1 MEKKTKYDTN
11 PLDPDFPRR
20 TEDVGGATGQVSRD
34 AEGRTQTLE
43 SEAPTRRID
52 GQYSAPTAY
61 PSVFIPPQQ
70 HQPPVA
76 QAAPF
81 RPPVSLQQ
89 PTSRN
94 VPGISLPENLVM
106 ILPYLPFFILSIA
119 VAAIELYLVPRNE
132 TRVRFHAAQG
142 LALQLAVAALQ
153 FILGIFSSSFFG
165 ARLANIFFSI
175 AAFVFFIIS
184 MIRVWK
190 GEPHHIGPLDDATK
204 WLNEAIEP
212 RK

>member
-20 TEDVGGATGQVSRD
+20 TQEVSRGTD
-34 AEGRTQTLE
+34 EVARGAEGERTQTLE
-43 SEAPTRRID
+43 SEAPTRRIEAP
-52 GQYSAPTAY
+52 YSAPTSY
-61 PSVFIPPQQ
+61 PSVFVPPT
-70 HQPPVA
+70 
-76 QAAPF
+76 AAPPAQF
-81 RPPVSLQQ
+81 TPPAHVQQ

-94 VPGISLPENLVM
+94 IPGVSLPENVVL
-106 ILPYLPFFILSIA
+106 ILPYLPFFVLSIA

-142 LALQLAVAALQ
+142 LALQLAVAAVL
-153 FILGIFSSSFFG
+153 FLLKMFSGVFFG
-165 ARLANIFFSI
+165 ARLGYILFSI
-175 AAFVFFIIS
+175 AAFFFFIVS

-190 GEPHHIGPLDDATK
+190 GEPHHVAPLDDATN

>member
-20 TEDVGGATGQVSRD
+20 TEEVARGTDEVAREGG
-34 AEGRTQTLE
+34 ERTQTLS
-43 SEAPTRRID
+43 SEAPTRTFD
-52 GQYSAPTAY
+52 APYSAPTSY
-61 PSVFIPPQQ
+61 PSVFIPPTS
-70 HQPPVA
+70 QPPA
-76 QAAPF
+76 QAAPLA
-81 RPPVSLQQ
+81 PPVNVQP

-94 VPGISLPENLVM
+94 IPGISLPENVVL
-106 ILPYLPFFILSIA
+106 ILPYLPFFVLSIA

-142 LALQLAVAALQ
+142 LALQLAVAAMQL
-153 FILGIFSSSFFG
+153 LLSIFGNAFLG
-165 ARLANIFFSI
+165 ARIGNAVFSI
-175 AAFVFFIIS
+175 AAFVFFIVS

-190 GEPHHIGPLDDATK
+190 GEPHHIAPLDDATK